1 MQDSLG
7 RVSTSTGPSVG
18 VGVVLLSGFSLSSVD
33 GDSAGRLNG
42 GGLMRLHS
50 VNALVNQRAAR
61 RRTVGR
67 ARLGCNLGNGTA
79 QDLDLSGGAAVPAQ
93 RLQPHKPS
101 HRRGEET
108 VENPE
113 VSVCV
118 GPEDLETTDTKLTVD
133 HGKRLRKLNPRRV
146 GVGGGRTF
154 FSLVK
159 TSL

>member
-1 MQDSLG
+1 MG
-7 RVSTSTGPSVG
+7 GVNETSQRQG
-18 VGVVLLSGFSLSSVD
+18 SSQSESSE
-33 GDSAGRLNG
+33 G
-42 GGLMRLHS
+42 
-50 VNALVNQRAAR
+50 

-67 ARLGCNLGNGTA
+67 ARPGCNLGNGTA

-93 RLQPHKPS
+93 RVQPHKPS

-113 VSVCV
+113 VSVYV
-118 GPEDLETTDTKLTVD
+118 GPEDLGTTDTKLTVD
-133 HGKRLRKLNPRRV
+133 HGTRLRKLNPRQV
-146 GVGGGRTF
+146 GRWGGRTF

>member
-1 MQDSLG
+1 
-7 RVSTSTGPSVG
+7 
-18 VGVVLLSGFSLSSVD
+18 
-33 GDSAGRLNG
+33 
-42 GGLMRLHS
+42 MRLHS

-146 GVGGGRTF
+146 VGGGANLLLFGQNILVRLPV
-154 FSLVK
+154 FSVFAEINSVGLDVALGRAGCYY
-159 TSL
+159 T